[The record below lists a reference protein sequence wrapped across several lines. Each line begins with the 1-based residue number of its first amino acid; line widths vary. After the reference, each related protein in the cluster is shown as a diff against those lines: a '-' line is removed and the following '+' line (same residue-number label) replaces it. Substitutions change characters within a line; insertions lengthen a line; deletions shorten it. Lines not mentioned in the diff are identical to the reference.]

1 MSFQIDVTSNVRN
14 IPFGTRLRIR
24 QAAIKKGDVV
34 GLSAGMPNLPMPPY
48 VAERVRAALE
58 SGYAP
63 YTHYFGYPELREKVS
78 QHLKEEYEIDAD
90 PEEELLITHGV
101 QQGLYVVMRS
111 VLHPGDEVI
120 LPSPHYAEYYMNCIA
135 CGCKPVLVRLDE
147 EDGFLPDMERMEK
160 AITSKS
166 RAIVISNPNNPLGV
180 VWDRE
185 VLEGIADLAKAHN
198 LLVLVDEIYH
208 DFSFTGRPT
217 SIGSLPGMQ
226 ERTFTFGGFSKAFM
240 MMGMRIGYLVAP
252 AEALADIKRLHYCVI
267 LGCNYPGQIAAMA
280 ALECP
285 KEQLEPM
292 FEDFNERMEMMY
304 SRVIALPR
312 VTCVRPQGGFY
323 MFPNFGA
330 YGMSSMDLALR
341 LIEEAGV
348 SCLPGTEFGEY
359 GEGFFRF
366 ADCAAPENLEKGL
379 DRLEKWA
386 SEFSFD

>member
-1 MSFQIDVTSNVRN
+1 MSFRIDVNANVRN
-14 IPFGTRLRIR
+14 IPFGTRLRIM
-24 QAAIKKGDVV
+24 QAARKKGDVV
-34 GLSAGMPNLPMPPY
+34 SLSAGMPNLPMPPY
-48 VAERVRAALE
+48 VAERVRSALE

-63 YTHYFGYPELREKVS
+63 YTHYFGYPELRDKVA
-78 QHLKEEYEIDAD
+78 QHLKAEYEIEAD
-90 PEEELLITHGV
+90 PEEEILITHGV

-135 CGCKPVLVRLDE
+135 CGCKPVLVRLE
-147 EDGFLPDMERMEK
+147 EEEGFLPDMERMER
-160 AITSKS
+160 AITSKT

-180 VWDRE
+180 VWDRD
-185 VLEGIADLAKAHN
+185 VLQGIADLAQAHN
-198 LLVLVDEIYH
+198 LMVLVDEIYH
-208 DFSFTGRPT
+208 DFAFSGKPV
-217 SIGSLPGMQ
+217 SIGSLPGMKAH
-226 ERTFTFGGFSKAFM
+226 TFTFGGFSKAFM

-252 AEALADIKRLHYCVI
+252 AEALADIKKLNYCVI
-267 LGCNYPGQIAAMA
+267 LGCNYPGQVAAIA

-292 FEDFNERMEMMY
+292 YEDFEARMEMMY
-304 SRVIALPR
+304 SRVTALPR

-323 MFPNFGA
+323 MFPNFKA

-366 ADCAAPENLEKGL
+366 ADCAAPENLETGL
-379 DRLEKWA
+379 DRLEKWT